1 MFVYTL
7 FTLISSS
14 ILYGAF
20 KNKMDASA
28 VYFLISELCMCITC
42 GTLFLININILAP
55 ISPWT
60 GIPIMSALGAELAIL
75 FSILSLNNRIEKKW
89 FFLAL
94 SLIALTTILLEA
106 LRVLVQP
113 QTIIL
118 MVSLLLTALFTA
130 SFLICRFRLPME
142 LGRNQFVA
150 WFTWLELGMVGYGV
164 VRILGYFSP
173 TPIRPW
179 DTPNTIAL
187 MIFSLYVVLGTF
199 RYIAYIGLRIT
210 WVSPI
215 NPTQNSLNRS
225 LAHAIDEK
233 DQLLRGLIA
242 SNRVIG
248 ISALASSLAHQLS
261 QPLTTIALRADTIR
275 RDRPKNSID
284 KNYEASLDEIST
296 QSKKLAELVK
306 NLRRL
311 FGSRSY
317 EFTPVYLPKI
327 IDEIIEIVEPTLQ
340 SKNIILNRE
349 YVASPVINAD
359 SIQLQQVLINLL
371 NNSIDELSQ
380 GNTQNK
386 SITIRVEEDENYATL
401 TIKDNG
407 AGIALDTIPTIF
419 DLYKT
424 TKKDGLGVGLWLCKE
439 IIERHHGHISAAN
452 DSVGGAIFKIQIP
465 LDSSSANRNA

>member
-7 FTLISSS
+7 FTLISSG

-20 KNKMDASA
+20 RKRMDASA
-28 VYFLISELCMCITC
+28 VYFLISELCMGITC
-42 GTLFLININILAP
+42 GTLFLININTVAP

-60 GIPIMSALGAELAIL
+60 GIPILSALGAELAIL
-75 FSILSLNNRIEKKW
+75 FSILSLTNKIQKKW
-89 FFLAL
+89 FFLAA
-94 SLIALTTILLEA
+94 SLIVLITISLET
-106 LRVLVQP
+106 LRTSVQP
-113 QTIIL
+113 RTIIL
-118 MVSLLLTALFTA
+118 MVSLCLTGIFTA
-130 SFLICRFRLPME
+130 SFFICRFRLPME
-142 LGRNQFVA
+142 LRRNQFVK
-150 WFTWLELGMVGYGV
+150 WLTWLELGMVSYGV

-187 MIFSLYVVLGTF
+187 IIFSFYVVLGTF
-199 RYIAYIGLRIT
+199 RYIAYIGLR
-210 WVSPI
+210 VSWINPI
-215 NPTQNSLNRS
+215 NPAPNSLNKS

-275 RDRPKNSID
+275 RDLPKNSSD

-296 QSKKLAELVK
+296 QSTKLAELVK

-317 EFTPVYLPKI
+317 EFTPVHLPKI

-340 SKNIILNRE
+340 SKNITLNRE
-349 YVASPVINAD
+349 YVGSPVINGD

-380 GNTQNK
+380 RNTENK
-386 SITIRVEEDENYATL
+386 SIAIRVEEDEKYARL

-465 LDSSSANRNA
+465 LDSSKSK